1 MMMKNVACKSNLALI
16 VKNCQR
22 EGVGVKNHE
31 NLSTSLMDGP
41 LDKSNFYLQ
50 EFLEYVEFC
59 FHP

>member
-1 MMMKNVACKSNLALI
+1 MMLKNVACKSNLALI

-50 EFLEYVEFC
+50 EFL
-59 FHP
+59 